1 MTSDRQ
7 QRRGIGRG
15 VILSPFFDSRK
26 RHCTAAVQAESEMTQ
41 SKPLDE
47 VFSYLSWVHAASGAT
62 ASVIAMSA
70 FYPLDTVRSRL
81 QLEEPERRK
90 ALSTWAILRQ
100 LVAEEGFSTLY
111 RGVVPVLESLCISN
125 FVYFYTFHSLK
136 AIRGSV
142 TGGSQSALADL
153 VLGSLAGV
161 VNVFSTTPFWVV
173 NTRLKMKGLGYR
185 VKDNTMHYDNLL
197 NGLIYIGRTEGAKG
211 LWAGAVPSLLLV
223 INPAIQFMV
232 YEALKRRLVSDS
244 KNASAVTFFAIG
256 AVAKAIATVLTYP
269 LQLIQTKLRHGN
281 SDKNLDLPPDTDMV
295 QMLLIILKKQGA
307 AGLFRGLEAK
317 LLQTVLTAALMFMT
331 YEKLA
336 RFVTT
341 LLVRGKK

>member
-1 MTSDRQ
+1 M
-7 QRRGIGRG
+7 
-15 VILSPFFDSRK
+15 
-26 RHCTAAVQAESEMTQ
+26 AQ
-41 SKPLDE
+41 SKPLKE
-47 VFSYLSWVHAASGAT
+47 VFSYLSWVHAVSGAT
-62 ASVIAMSA
+62 GSVIAMSA

-90 ALSTWAILRQ
+90 ALSTWAILKQ
-100 LVAEEGFSTLY
+100 LVAEEGFATLY
-111 RGVVPVLESLCISN
+111 RGIVPVLQSLCISN

-136 AIRGSV
+136 ALRGSI
-142 TGGSQSALADL
+142 TGGSHSALADL
-153 VLGSLAGV
+153 ILGSLAGV
-161 VNVFSTTPFWVV
+161 VNVFSTTPCWVV
-173 NTRLKMKGLGYR
+173 NTRLKMKGLGHR

-197 NGLIYIGRTEGAKG
+197 DGLIHVGRTEGAKG
-211 LWAGAVPSLLLV
+211 LWAGAMPSLILV

-232 YEALKRRLVSDS
+232 YESLKRRMVGDP
-244 KNASAVTFFAIG
+244 KHASSAAFFAIG
-256 AVAKAIATVLTYP
+256 AIAKAIATVLTYP

-281 SDKNLDLPPDTDMV
+281 MDKSLDLPPDTDMV

-331 YEKLA
+331 YEKIA
-336 RFVTT
+336 RFVTV